1 MKRLF
6 PLILITATLLWAG
19 DDNRTTPAN
28 DQNLTQKHIK
38 EQMEKEKK
46 YAKEKTFYEGKDYNL
61 SDKTVDPHELDKI
74 PVIEPEDDFDM
85 NDVYSDDQ

>member
-6 PLILITATLLWAG
+6 PLILIAATLVWAG
-19 DDNRTTPAN
+19 DDNRSTPAN

-46 YAKEKTFYEGKDYNL
+46 YAKEKAFYEGKDYNL

-85 NDVYSDDQ
+85 SDVYSDDQ